1 MAEVDLSSG
10 QWQSPF
16 VDDEIRNAALDAGMT
31 GFATDEELAVGRQQ
45 RRFHWNLDRDVLVD
59 LEHTSFSSSSRS
71 DVVEDSV
78 VHSFLQ
84 LYSCREIHVKI
95 YEK

>member
-1 MAEVDLSSG
+1 VAEVDLSSG

-45 RRFHWNLDRDVLVD
+45 RRFH
-59 LEHTSFSSSSRS
+59 
-71 DVVEDSV
+71 
-78 VHSFLQ
+78 
-84 LYSCREIHVKI
+84 
-95 YEK
+95 